1 MSTLEDFTESDDD
14 EPTDIDRTEKPKV
27 RRRYPV
33 KDPDD
38 KSTLYGMLA
47 EDYRRGGFAYTS
59 PRKRDRNYF
68 RRIGG
73 YPISTDILELLRDPP
88 ARSNVDPVRTIY
100 IIQREGTDDHP
111 PMTVFEYHIR
121 DYLDA
126 AVIDFD
132 PFGEQRCPTLDDAR
146 AVWPAW
152 GDLLFDTG
160 KL

>member
-1 MSTLEDFTESDDD
+1 MSTLDDFTDDD
-14 EPTDIDRTEKPKV
+14 EQNDDCDRSEKPRV
-27 RRRYPV
+27 RRTYPV

-38 KSTLYGMLA
+38 KTTLYGMLA
-47 EDYRRGGFAYTS
+47 EDYRRPGTAYTS
-59 PRKRDRNYF
+59 PRKREANFF

-88 ARSNVDPVRTIY
+88 QNAGVAPVKTIY
-100 IIQREGTDDHP
+100 IIQREGTDDRA

-121 DYLDA
+121 DYIDA

-146 AVWPAW
+146 AVWPAH
-152 GDLLFDTG
+152 GDLIFETG
-160 KL
+160 EL